1 MSILIC
7 VQYMFRDI
15 QDFFQKCDVATC
27 SRQASARFSCLDKC
41 SLSKSLQ
48 KVAIKVVDINL
59 KINPFMLNSCRFTI
73 KFYMKAAK
81 DPYLKEREETIE
93 FTATKVNFI
102 SFLYVLL
109 LFVCCSISLCISI
122 NLLFLNC
129 SFKCAVLSQPEFQR
143 QKLFII

>member
-1 MSILIC
+1 MLQL
-7 VQYMFRDI
+7 VHD
-15 QDFFQKCDVATC
+15 K
-27 SRQASARFSCLDKC
+27 RQPDSACFDKC

-102 SFLYVLL
+102 SFLYVL
-109 LFVCCSISLCISI
+109 FLCIAAFHYAS
-122 NLLFLNC
+122 
-129 SFKCAVLSQPEFQR
+129 P
-143 QKLFII
+143 